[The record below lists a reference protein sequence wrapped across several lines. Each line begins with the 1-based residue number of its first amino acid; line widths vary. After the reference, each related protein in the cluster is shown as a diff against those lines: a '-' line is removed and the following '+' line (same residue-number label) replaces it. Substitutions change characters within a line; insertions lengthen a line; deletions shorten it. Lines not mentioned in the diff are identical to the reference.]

1 MKVETTNPT
10 SLPLCLVVIEIRT
23 RKIVVIE
30 ESVIETFTLPIGK
43 IIVKLGEVVLYPDG
57 SVIETR
63 SYHFSSVRELY

>member
-30 ESVIETFTLPIGK
+30 ESVIETFTLC
-43 IIVKLGEVVLYPDG
+43 LLYTSDAAD
-57 SVIETR
+57 E
-63 SYHFSSVRELY
+63 